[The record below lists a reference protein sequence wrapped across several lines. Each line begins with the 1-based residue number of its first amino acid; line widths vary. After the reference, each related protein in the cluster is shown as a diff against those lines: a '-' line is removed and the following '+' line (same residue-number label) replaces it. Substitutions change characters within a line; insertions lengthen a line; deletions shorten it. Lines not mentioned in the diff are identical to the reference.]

1 MSLRLASQ
9 RGQAAVETVALLPA
23 LVLVALV
30 AWAVVAGARA
40 WWAAAGAARA
50 GARAQVVGARGEDAA
65 RASLP
70 AAWRRG
76 ADIEVALGADG
87 AARARVALAG
97 PPVPAPLPALPAVE
111 ARAEVAGRAA
121 GPSAPPARTPA
132 AAPLD
137 PAGGG
142 VAGGPGLPALLG
154 AGGSGAGPAAARDA
168 LGFLGVPYL
177 WGGTSPAGF
186 DCSGLVQY
194 VFARHGVQLPRVAE
208 AQARV
213 GLAVPA
219 DALQPGDVVFFAD
232 ATGEVHHEGIA
243 LGGGR
248 FVHAPHT
255 GDVVKVSSL
264 YEPYY
269 SEQFAGARRY

>member
-1 MSLRLASQ
+1 MSARLAGQ

-23 LVLVALV
+23 IVLVALV
-30 AWAVVAGARA
+30 AWAMVAGARA

-50 GARAQVVGARGEDAA
+50 GARAQVVGAPGEDAA

-70 AAWRRG
+70 EAWRRG
-76 ADIEVALGADG
+76 ADVEVALGADG
-87 AARARVALAG
+87 AARARVAVAG
-97 PPVPAPLPALPAVE
+97 PPLPAPLPALPAVE

-121 GPSAPPARTPA
+121 GPSSPAWTAA

-137 PAGGG
+137 LPGGG
-142 VAGGPGLPALLG
+142 IAGGPGLPALLG

-208 AQARV
+208 DQARV

-219 DALQPGDVVFFAD
+219 GALQPGDVVFFAD
-232 ATGEVHHEGIA
+232 AGGYVHHEGIA

-269 SEQFAGARRY
+269 AEQFAGARRY